1 MVILGTKQPMDEK
14 IENNKIIARIENL
27 ARQRK
32 KLLSLPPEEMLN
44 SILNSTQ
51 STALV
56 QSFSEEDFYFL
67 IHNIGIEDSHPL
79 LYLASD
85 KQWEYIIDLEAW
97 EKDRIELASMTR
109 WFDLLFK
116 VDPNRFLKWSLDQK
130 TEVMEFY
137 LTKNIEVKIRQTDQ
151 DPSELGDAFI
161 TLDDMFYVRFLDEP
175 TDAESDENESYETNK
190 KHRDAFLLQYLKTL
204 ADNDHI
210 AYQKVLLESA
220 GVIPAESE
228 EEAYRLRNVRL
239 AEKGFLPYE
248 EAIGIYQPMKISDFK
263 IQENKFI
270 AQDPDQKLFYPVPI
284 YHTGL
289 IEEENHFT
297 VALKKIKSEVVLEQ
311 IQTEFAGLCN
321 QIISADQKTIREK
334 DELKSMVK
342 KACGYLN
349 IGLEKLTE
357 GGNESDIGHCEALIQ
372 NYPLSSIFR
381 LGFGLALELKWRAE
395 TWLTKSWFSS
405 KGLLLGFWGE
415 KWMGVLGGL
424 LIKKP
429 LFYDNNKTGEL
440 YREFISIEDIKIT
453 ENILNEIIS
462 FDELFSLISIEP
474 DPVTK
479 DYLTYKSFIL
489 TLWAR
494 HNLGLSEKLI
504 PITLDE
510 FQSFFDGLWAGKEQ
524 PRKTSPS
531 IKESFLDWVSNK
543 TGLVHYEISQRLG
556 QSFENLFSDIE
567 SEYGKVSLNDLD
579 PRYIHLF
586 LITIKKVGNN
596 NE

>member
-1 MVILGTKQPMDEK
+1 MSTDEK
-14 IENNKIIARIENL
+14 IENKKIIARIENL
-27 ARQRK
+27 ARERK

-56 QSFSEEDFYFL
+56 HSFSEEDFYFL

-85 KQWEYIIDLEAW
+85 RQWGYIIDLEAW

-109 WFDLLFK
+109 WFDLLFN
-116 VDPNRFLKWSLDQK
+116 VDPNRFIKWSLDQK
-130 TEVMEFY
+130 TEFMEFY
-137 LTKNIEVKIRQTDQ
+137 LSKNIEVKIRDTDQ
-151 DPSELGDAFI
+151 DPSELDDAFV
-161 TLDDMFYVRFLDEP
+161 TLDDMFYIRFLDGP
-175 TDAESDENESYETNK
+175 TDVESDENESYETDK
-190 KHRDAFLLQYLKTL
+190 KHRDAFLLRYLKTL

-220 GVIPAESE
+220 GIIPAESE

-239 AEKGFLPYE
+239 AEKGFLPFE
-248 EAIGIYQPMKISDFK
+248 KAIGIYQPMKIRDFK

-270 AQDPDQKLFYPVPI
+270 TQDPDRKLFFPVPI

-297 VALKKIKSEVVLEQ
+297 IALKNIKSDVVMEQ

-334 DELKSMVK
+334 DELKIMVK

-349 IGLEKLTE
+349 IGLEKLIENDDKGDMEHFT
-357 GGNESDIGHCEALIQ
+357 ALIQ

-395 TWLTKSWFSS
+395 RWLKKSWFSS

-415 KWMGVLGGL
+415 EYMGVLGGL

-429 LFYDNNKTGEL
+429 LFYDNYKTGEL
-440 YREFISIEDIKIT
+440 YREFISIDDIKGT

-462 FDELFSLISIEP
+462 FDELFSLMSIDP
-474 DPVTK
+474 DPETK

-494 HNLGLSEKLI
+494 YTLGLSEKLI
-504 PITLDE
+504 SLDLHE
-510 FQSFFDGLWAGKEQ
+510 FRSFFDDLWAGKEQ

-531 IKESFLDWVSNK
+531 KKESFLDWVSTK
-543 TGLVHYEISQRLG
+543 TGLEYYEISQRLG
-556 QSFENLFSDIE
+556 QSFENLFKEIE
-567 SEYGKVSLNDLD
+567 SEYGKVSIDNLD

-586 LITIKKVGNN
+586 LITIKKGGNK

>member
-1 MVILGTKQPMDEK
+1 MDEK
-14 IENNKIIARIENL
+14 IENKKIIARIENL

-32 KLLSLPPEEMLN
+32 ELLSLPPEEMLN

-56 QSFSEEDFYFL
+56 HSFSEEDFYFL

-79 LYLASD
+79 LYLASN
-85 KQWEYIIDLEAW
+85 KQWEYIIDLEVW
-97 EKDRIELASMTR
+97 EKDRIEFASITR

-116 VDPNRFLKWSLDQK
+116 VDPNRFIKWSLDQNFEFIK
-130 TEVMEFY
+130 FY
-137 LTKNIEVKIRQTDQ
+137 LFKNIEVKIRETDQ

-161 TLDDMFYVRFLDEP
+161 TLDDIFYVRFLDEP
-175 TDAESDENESYETNK
+175 ISFESDVDESYETNK
-190 KHRDAFLLQYLKTL
+190 KYRDAFLSRYLKTL

-210 AYQKVLLESA
+210 AYQKVLLESSN
-220 GVIPAESE
+220 VIPAESE

-248 EAIGIYQPMKISDFK
+248 EAIGIYQPMKVRDFI

-270 AQDPDQKLFYPVPI
+270 NQDPDQKLFFPVPL
-284 YHTGL
+284 YHTGI

-297 VALKKIKSEVVLEQ
+297 VALKNIKTDDVLEQ
-311 IQTEFAGLCN
+311 IQSEFAGLCN
-321 QIISADQKTIREK
+321 RIISAGEKTIREK
-334 DELKSMVK
+334 DELRNIVK
-342 KACGYLN
+342 KASGYLN
-349 IGLEKLTE
+349 IGIIKLTE
-357 GGNESDIGHCEALIQ
+357 DKGERDTEHFTTLIQ

-381 LGFGLALELKWRAE
+381 VGFGLALELKWRAE
-395 TWLTKSWFSS
+395 RWLKKSWFSS

-415 KWMGVLGGL
+415 EWMGVLGGL

-429 LFYDNNKTGEL
+429 LFYDNSKTGEL
-440 YREFISIEDIKIT
+440 YREFISIDDIKKT
-453 ENILNEIIS
+453 ENILNEIIA

-474 DPVTK
+474 DPATK
-479 DYLTYKSFIL
+479 GYLTYKNFIL

-494 HNLGLSEKLI
+494 HTLGLSEELI
-504 PITLDE
+504 PLTFDE
-510 FQSFFDGLWAGKEQ
+510 FRGFFDDLWAGKEQ
-524 PRKTSPS
+524 PRKTSLS
-531 IKESFLDWVSNK
+531 IKESFLNWVSSK

-556 QSFENLFSDIE
+556 QSFENLFSEIE
-567 SEYGKVSLNDLD
+567 SEYGKVSRNDLD

-586 LITIKKVGNN
+586 LINIKKGENK

>member
-1 MVILGTKQPMDEK
+1 MDEK
-14 IENNKIIARIENL
+14 TENKKVVARIENL

-32 KLLSLPPEEMLN
+32 KLLSLPSEEMLN
-44 SILNSTQ
+44 AILNSSQ

-56 QSFSEEDFYFL
+56 HSFSEEDFYFL

-79 LYLASD
+79 LYLASN
-85 KQWEYIIDLEAW
+85 KQWEYIIDLEVW

-116 VDPNRFLKWSLDQK
+116 VDPNRFIKWSLDQK
-130 TEVMEFY
+130 IEFMEFY
-137 LTKNIEVKIRQTDQ
+137 LSQNLEVKIRETDQ

-161 TLDDMFYVRFLDEP
+161 TMDDSLYVRFLDEP
-175 TDAESDENESYETNK
+175 TELESDENESYETNK
-190 KHRDAFLLQYLKTL
+190 KHRDAFLLKYLKTL
-204 ADNDHI
+204 ADDNHI
-210 AYQKVLLESA
+210 VYQKVLLESS

-248 EAIGIYQPMKISDFK
+248 EAIGIYQPMKIHDFK
-263 IQENKFI
+263 IQDNKFI
-270 AQDPDQKLFYPVPI
+270 TQDSDLKLFFPVPL

-289 IEEENHFT
+289 IEEENSFT
-297 VALKKIKSEVVLEQ
+297 VALKNIKSDVVLEQ

-321 QIISADQKTIREK
+321 QIISADQKTIRER

-357 GGNESDIGHCEALIQ
+357 SADEHDIGHYETLIQ

-381 LGFGLALELKWRAE
+381 LGFGLAIELKWRAE
-395 TWLTKSWFSS
+395 KWLKRSWFSRNE
-405 KGLLLGFWGE
+405 LLLGFWGE
-415 KWMGVLGGL
+415 EWMGVLGGL

-429 LFYDNNKTGEL
+429 LFYDNYKTGEL
-440 YREFISIEDIKIT
+440 YREFISIDDIKKT
-453 ENILNEIIS
+453 ENILDEIIA

-474 DPVTK
+474 GPAAK
-479 DYLTYKSFIL
+479 GYLTYKNFIL

-494 HNLGLSEKLI
+494 HALGLPEKFI
-504 PITLDE
+504 PLTFDE
-510 FQSFFDGLWAGKEQ
+510 FQGFFDGLWAWKEQ

-531 IKESFLDWVSNK
+531 IKESFLDWVSGK
-543 TGLVHYEISQRLG
+543 TGLAHYEISKRLR
-556 QSFENLFSDIE
+556 QSFENLFKEIE
-567 SEYGKVSLNDLD
+567 NEYGKVSLNDLD
-579 PRYIHLF
+579 PRFVHLF
-586 LITIKKVGNN
+586 LITIKKGGN
-596 NE
+596 

>member
-1 MVILGTKQPMDEK
+1 MDEK
-14 IENNKIIARIENL
+14 IENKKIIARIENL

-32 KLLSLPPEEMLN
+32 KLLSLPSEEMLN

-56 QSFSEEDFYFL
+56 HSFSEEDFYFL

-85 KQWEYIIDLEAW
+85 KQWEYIIDLEVW

-116 VDPNRFLKWSLDQK
+116 VDPNRFIKWSLDQK
-130 TEVMEFY
+130 IEFMEFY
-137 LTKNIEVKIRQTDQ
+137 LSKNIQVKIRETDQ

-161 TLDDMFYVRFLDEP
+161 TLDDTFYAKFLDEP
-175 TDAESDENESYETNK
+175 TAVESDENESYETNK
-190 KHRDAFLLQYLKTL
+190 KHRDAFLLKYLKTL

-210 AYQKVLLESA
+210 AYQKMLLESSS
-220 GVIPAESE
+220 VISAESE

-248 EAIGIYQPMKISDFK
+248 EAIGIYQPMKVRDFK
-263 IQENKFI
+263 RQDNKFI
-270 AQDPDQKLFYPVPI
+270 AQDPDRRLFFPVPL
-284 YHTGL
+284 YHTGV

-297 VALKKIKSEVVLEQ
+297 IALKNIKADDVFEQ

-321 QIISADQKTIREK
+321 RIISADQKTVRER

-349 IGLEKLTE
+349 IGLEKLIEDNGERDTE
-357 GGNESDIGHCEALIQ
+357 HCATLIQ
-372 NYPLSSIFR
+372 NYPLSNIFR
-381 LGFGLALELKWRAE
+381 LGYGLALELKWRAQR
-395 TWLTKSWFSS
+395 WLKKSWFSS

-415 KWMGVLGGL
+415 EWMGVLGGL

-429 LFYDNNKTGEL
+429 LFYDNYKTGEL
-440 YREFISIEDIKIT
+440 YREFISIKDIKKT
-453 ENILNEIIS
+453 ENILNEIIA
-462 FDELFSLISIEP
+462 FDEILSLLSIEP
-474 DPVTK
+474 DPVK
-479 DYLTYKSFIL
+479 NHNLTYKNFIL

-494 HNLGLSEKLI
+494 HTLGLSEKFI
-504 PITLDE
+504 PLTIDE
-510 FQSFFDGLWAGKEQ
+510 FRGFFDDLWASNEQ
-524 PRKTSPS
+524 PRKTSLS
-531 IKESFLDWVSNK
+531 IKESFLDWLSGK

-556 QSFENLFSDIE
+556 QSFENLFKEIE
-567 SEYGKVSLNDLD
+567 SEYGKVSRNDLD

-586 LITIKKVGNN
+586 LINAKKGGNK

>member
-1 MVILGTKQPMDEK
+1 MDEK
-14 IENNKIIARIENL
+14 IENKKIIARIENL

-32 KLLSLPPEEMLN
+32 ELLSLPPEEMLN

-56 QSFSEEDFYFL
+56 HSFSEEDFYFL

-79 LYLASD
+79 LYLASN
-85 KQWEYIIDLEAW
+85 KQWEYIIDLEVW
-97 EKDRIELASMTR
+97 EKDRIEFASITR

-116 VDPNRFLKWSLDQK
+116 VDPNRFIKWSLDQNFEFIK
-130 TEVMEFY
+130 FY
-137 LTKNIEVKIRQTDQ
+137 LFKNIEVKIRETDQ

-161 TLDDMFYVRFLDEP
+161 TLDDIFYVRFLDEP
-175 TDAESDENESYETNK
+175 ISFESDVDESYETNK
-190 KHRDAFLLQYLKTL
+190 KYRDAFLSRYLKTL

-210 AYQKVLLESA
+210 AYQKVLLESSN
-220 GVIPAESE
+220 VIPAESE

-248 EAIGIYQPMKISDFK
+248 EAIGIYQPMKVRDFK

-270 AQDPDQKLFYPVPI
+270 NQDPDQKLFFPVPL
-284 YHTGL
+284 YHTGI

-297 VALKKIKSEVVLEQ
+297 VALKNIKTDDVLEQ
-311 IQTEFAGLCN
+311 IQSEFAGLCN
-321 QIISADQKTIREK
+321 RIISAGEKTIREK
-334 DELKSMVK
+334 DELRNIVK
-342 KACGYLN
+342 KASGYLN
-349 IGLEKLTE
+349 IGIIKLTE
-357 GGNESDIGHCEALIQ
+357 DKGERDTEHFTTLIQ

-381 LGFGLALELKWRAE
+381 VGFGLALELKWRAE
-395 TWLTKSWFSS
+395 RWLKKSWFSS

-415 KWMGVLGGL
+415 EWMGVLGGL

-429 LFYDNNKTGEL
+429 LFYDNSKTGEL
-440 YREFISIEDIKIT
+440 YREFISIDDIKKT
-453 ENILNEIIS
+453 ENILNEIIA

-474 DPVTK
+474 DPATK
-479 DYLTYKSFIL
+479 GYLTYKNFIL

-494 HNLGLSEKLI
+494 HTLGLSEKLI
-504 PITLDE
+504 PLTFDE
-510 FQSFFDGLWAGKEQ
+510 FRGFFDDLWAGKEQ
-524 PRKTSPS
+524 PRKTSLS
-531 IKESFLDWVSNK
+531 IKESFLNWVSSK

-556 QSFENLFSDIE
+556 QSFENLFSEIE
-567 SEYGKVSLNDLD
+567 SEYGKVSRNDLD

-586 LITIKKVGNN
+586 LINIKKGENK

>member
-1 MVILGTKQPMDEK
+1 MDVK
-14 IENNKIIARIENL
+14 IENKKIIARIENL
-27 ARQRK
+27 SRQRK

-56 QSFSEEDFYFL
+56 HSFSEEDFYFL

-85 KQWEYIIDLEAW
+85 RQWGYIIDLEAW

-109 WFDLLFK
+109 WFDLLFN
-116 VDPNRFLKWSLDQK
+116 VDPNRFIKWSLDQK
-130 TEVMEFY
+130 TEFMEFY
-137 LTKNIEVKIRQTDQ
+137 LSKNIEVKIRETDQ
-151 DPSELGDAFI
+151 DPSELDDKFV
-161 TLDDMFYVRFLDEP
+161 TLDDMFYIRFIDGP
-175 TDAESDENESYETNK
+175 TDVESDENESYETDK
-190 KHRDAFLLQYLKTL
+190 KHRDAFLLKYLKTL

-210 AYQKVLLESA
+210 AYQKVLLEST
-220 GVIPAESE
+220 GIIPDESE

-239 AEKGFLPYE
+239 AEKGFLPFE
-248 EAIGIYQPMKISDFK
+248 KAIGIYQPMKIRDFK

-270 AQDPDQKLFYPVPI
+270 TQDPDRKLFFPVPI

-297 VALKKIKSEVVLEQ
+297 IALKNIKSDVVMEQ

-334 DELKSMVK
+334 DELKIVVK

-349 IGLEKLTE
+349 IGLEKLIENDDKGDMEHFT
-357 GGNESDIGHCEALIQ
+357 ALIQ

-395 TWLTKSWFSS
+395 RWLKKSWFSS

-415 KWMGVLGGL
+415 EYMGVLGGL

-429 LFYDNNKTGEL
+429 LFYDNYKTGEL
-440 YREFISIEDIKIT
+440 YREFFSVDDINRT

-462 FDELFSLISIEP
+462 FDELFSLMSIDP
-474 DPVTK
+474 DPETK

-494 HNLGLSEKLI
+494 HTLGLSEKLI
-504 PITLDE
+504 SLDLHE
-510 FQSFFDGLWAGKEQ
+510 FQSFIDELWAGKEQ

-531 IKESFLDWVSNK
+531 KKESFLDWVSTK
-543 TGLVHYEISQRLG
+543 TGLEYYEISQRLG
-556 QSFENLFSDIE
+556 QSFENLFKEIE
-567 SEYGKVSLNDLD
+567 SEYGKVSLDDFD

-586 LITIKKVGNN
+586 LITIKKGGN
-596 NE
+596 

>member
-1 MVILGTKQPMDEK
+1 MDEK
-14 IENNKIIARIENL
+14 IENKKIIARIENL
-27 ARQRK
+27 TRQRK
-32 KLLSLPPEEMLN
+32 ELLSLPPEEMLN

-56 QSFSEEDFYFL
+56 HSFSEEDFYFL

-79 LYLASD
+79 LYLASN
-85 KQWEYIIDLEAW
+85 KQWEYIIDLEVW
-97 EKDRIELASMTR
+97 EKDRIEFASITR

-116 VDPNRFLKWSLDQK
+116 VDPNRFIKWSLDQNFEFIK
-130 TEVMEFY
+130 FY
-137 LTKNIEVKIRQTDQ
+137 LFKNIEVKIRETDQ

-161 TLDDMFYVRFLDEP
+161 TLDDIFYVRFLDEP
-175 TDAESDENESYETNK
+175 ISFESDVDESYETNK
-190 KHRDAFLLQYLKTL
+190 KYRDAFLSRYLKTL

-210 AYQKVLLESA
+210 AYQKVLLESSN
-220 GVIPAESE
+220 VIPAESE

-248 EAIGIYQPMKISDFK
+248 EAIGIYQPMKVRDFI

-270 AQDPDQKLFYPVPI
+270 NQDPDQKLFFPVPL
-284 YHTGL
+284 YHTGI

-297 VALKKIKSEVVLEQ
+297 VALKNIKTDDVLEQ
-311 IQTEFAGLCN
+311 IQSEFAGLCN
-321 QIISADQKTIREK
+321 RIISAGEKTIREK
-334 DELKSMVK
+334 DELRNIVK
-342 KACGYLN
+342 KASGYLN
-349 IGLEKLTE
+349 IGIIKLTE
-357 GGNESDIGHCEALIQ
+357 DKGERDTEHFTTLIQ

-381 LGFGLALELKWRAE
+381 VGFGLALELKWRAE
-395 TWLTKSWFSS
+395 RWLKKSWFSS

-415 KWMGVLGGL
+415 EWMGVLGGL

-429 LFYDNNKTGEL
+429 LFYDNSKTGEL
-440 YREFISIEDIKIT
+440 YREFISIDDIKKT
-453 ENILNEIIS
+453 ENILNEIIA

-474 DPVTK
+474 DPATK
-479 DYLTYKSFIL
+479 GYLTYKNFIL

-494 HNLGLSEKLI
+494 HTLGLSEELI
-504 PITLDE
+504 PLTFDE
-510 FQSFFDGLWAGKEQ
+510 FRGFFDDLWAGKEQ
-524 PRKTSPS
+524 PRKTSLS
-531 IKESFLDWVSNK
+531 IKESFLNWVSSK

-556 QSFENLFSDIE
+556 QSFENLFSEIE
-567 SEYGKVSLNDLD
+567 SEYGKVSRNDLD

-586 LITIKKVGNN
+586 LINIKKGENK

>member
-1 MVILGTKQPMDEK
+1 MDEK
-14 IENNKIIARIENL
+14 LENKKIIARIENL

-32 KLLSLPPEEMLN
+32 EILSLPPEEMLN

-56 QSFSEEDFYFL
+56 HSFSEEDFYFL

-85 KQWEYIIDLEAW
+85 KQWGYIIDLEAW
-97 EKDRIELASMTR
+97 EKDRIELASVTR
-109 WFDLLFK
+109 WFGLLFN
-116 VDPNRFLKWSLDQK
+116 VNPNRFIKWSLDQNV
-130 TEVMEFY
+130 EFMESY
-137 LTKNIEVKIRQTDQ
+137 LSKNIEVKIREHDQ
-151 DPSELGDAFI
+151 DPSELGDAFV
-161 TLDDMFYVRFLDEP
+161 TLDDMFYIRFLDNP
-175 TDAESDENESYETNK
+175 TDVETDENESYETDK
-190 KHRDAFLLQYLKTL
+190 KHRDAFLLKYLKTL
-204 ADNDHI
+204 ANNDHI
-210 AYQKVLLESA
+210 AYQKVLLESI

-248 EAIGIYQPMKISDFK
+248 KAIGIYQPMKIRDFK

-270 AQDPDQKLFYPVPI
+270 TQDPGLKLFFPVPI

-289 IEEENHFT
+289 IEEKNHFT
-297 VALKKIKSEVVLEQ
+297 IALKNIKSDVVLEQ
-311 IQTEFAGLCN
+311 IQIEFAGLCN

-334 DELKSMVK
+334 DELKIMVK

-357 GGNESDIGHCEALIQ
+357 NDDKGDMEHFTALIQ
-372 NYPLSSIFR
+372 NHPLSSIFR

-395 TWLTKSWFSS
+395 RWLKKSWFSS
-405 KGLLLGFWGE
+405 KGLLLSFWGE
-415 KWMGVLGGL
+415 ECMGVLGGL

-429 LFYDNNKTGEL
+429 LYYDNYKTGVL
-440 YREFISIEDIKIT
+440 YREFISVDDIKKT

-474 DPVTK
+474 DSATK

-494 HNLGLSEKLI
+494 HSLGLSEKLI
-504 PITLDE
+504 PLGFDE
-510 FQSFFDGLWAGKEQ
+510 FQSLFDDLWAGKEQ

-531 IKESFLDWVSNK
+531 KKESFLDWVSTK
-543 TGLVHYEISQRLG
+543 TGLEYYEISRRLG
-556 QSFENLFSDIE
+556 QSFENLFKEIE
-567 SEYGKVSLNDLD
+567 SEYGEVSLNDLD

-586 LITIKKVGNN
+586 LITNKKGEN
-596 NE
+596 

>member
-1 MVILGTKQPMDEK
+1 MDEK
-14 IENNKIIARIENL
+14 IENKKIIARIENL

-56 QSFSEEDFYFL
+56 HSFSEEDFYFL

-85 KQWEYIIDLEAW
+85 KQWEYIIDLEVW
-97 EKDRIELASMTR
+97 EKDRIEFPSITR

-116 VDPNRFLKWSLDQK
+116 VDPNRFIKWSLDQK
-130 TEVMEFY
+130 IEFIKFY
-137 LTKNIEVKIRQTDQ
+137 LFKNIEVKIRETDQ

-161 TLDDMFYVRFLDEP
+161 TLDDIFYVRFLDEP
-175 TDAESDENESYETNK
+175 IAFESDGDESHETDK
-190 KHRDAFLLQYLKTL
+190 KHRDAFLLRYLKTL

-210 AYQKVLLESA
+210 AYQNVLLESS

-248 EAIGIYQPMKISDFK
+248 EAIGIYQSMKVRDFK

-270 AQDPDQKLFYPVPI
+270 HQDPDLKLFFPVPL
-284 YHTGL
+284 YHTGV

-297 VALKKIKSEVVLEQ
+297 VALKNIKADDVLEQ
-311 IQTEFAGLCN
+311 IQSEFAGLCN
-321 QIISADQKTIREK
+321 QIVSADQKTIREK
-334 DELKSMVK
+334 DELGSIVK

-349 IGLEKLTE
+349 IGLEKLTGDDDE
-357 GGNESDIGHCEALIQ
+357 RDMGHCAALIQ

-381 LGFGLALELKWRAE
+381 VGFGLALDLKWRAE
-395 TWLTKSWFSS
+395 RWLKKSWFSS

-415 KWMGVLGGL
+415 EWMGVLGGL

-429 LFYDNNKTGEL
+429 LFYDNYKTGEL
-440 YREFISIEDIKIT
+440 YREFISIDDIKKT
-453 ENILNEIIS
+453 ENILNEIIA

-474 DPVTK
+474 DPATK
-479 DYLTYKSFIL
+479 GYLTYKNFIL

-494 HNLGLSEKLI
+494 HTLGLSEKLI
-504 PITLDE
+504 PLTIDE
-510 FQSFFDGLWAGKEQ
+510 FRGFFDDLWAGKEQ
-524 PRKTSPS
+524 PGKTSLS
-531 IKESFLDWVSNK
+531 IKESFLDWVSSK
-543 TGLVHYEISQRLG
+543 TGLVHYEISQSLG
-556 QSFENLFSDIE
+556 QSFENLFKEIE
-567 SEYGKVSLNDLD
+567 SEYGKVSRNDLD

-586 LITIKKVGNN
+586 LINIKKGENK

>member
-1 MVILGTKQPMDEK
+1 MDEK
-14 IENNKIIARIENL
+14 TENKKIIARIENL

-56 QSFSEEDFYFL
+56 HSFSEEDFYFL
-67 IHNIGIEDSHPL
+67 IHNIGLEDSHPL

-85 KQWEYIIDLEAW
+85 KQWRYIIDFEAW

-109 WFDLLFK
+109 WFDLLFH
-116 VDPNRFLKWSLDQK
+116 VDPNRFIKWSLDQK
-130 TEVMEFY
+130 TDFMEFY
-137 LTKNIEVKIRQTDQ
+137 LSQNIEVKIRETDQ
-151 DPSELGDAFI
+151 DPSELDDAFV
-161 TLDDMFYVRFLDEP
+161 TLDDMFYIRLLDGP
-175 TDAESDENESYETNK
+175 TDVESDENESYETDK
-190 KHRDAFLLQYLKTL
+190 KHRDAFLIKYLKTL

-210 AYQKVLLESA
+210 AYQKVLLEST

-239 AEKGFLPYE
+239 AEKGFLPFE
-248 EAIGIYQPMKISDFK
+248 KAIGIYQPMKIRDFK

-270 AQDPDQKLFYPVPI
+270 THDPDRKLFFPVPI

-297 VALKKIKSEVVLEQ
+297 IALKNITSDVVLEQ

-334 DELKSMVK
+334 DELKIMVK

-357 GGNESDIGHCEALIQ
+357 NDDKGDMEHFTALIQ

-381 LGFGLALELKWRAE
+381 LGFGLALELKWRVE
-395 TWLTKSWFSS
+395 RWLKKSWFSS
-405 KGLLLGFWGE
+405 KGLLLGFWSE
-415 KWMGVLGGL
+415 KYMGVLGGL
-424 LIKKP
+424 LVKKP
-429 LFYDNNKTGEL
+429 LFYDNYKTGEL
-440 YREFISIEDIKIT
+440 YREFESVADINKT

-462 FDELFSLISIEP
+462 FDELFSLISIDP
-474 DPVTK
+474 DPATK
-479 DYLTYKSFIL
+479 DYMTYKSFIL

-494 HNLGLSEKLI
+494 HTLGLSEKLI
-504 PITLDE
+504 PLDLDE
-510 FQSFFDGLWAGKEQ
+510 FQSFFNDFWAGEEQ

-531 IKESFLDWVSNK
+531 KKELFLDWVSNK

-556 QSFENLFSDIE
+556 QSFENLFTEIE
-567 SEYGKVSLNDLD
+567 SEYGEVSLNDLD
-579 PRYIHLF
+579 PRHIHLF
-586 LITIKKVGNN
+586 LITIKKDGN
-596 NE
+596 